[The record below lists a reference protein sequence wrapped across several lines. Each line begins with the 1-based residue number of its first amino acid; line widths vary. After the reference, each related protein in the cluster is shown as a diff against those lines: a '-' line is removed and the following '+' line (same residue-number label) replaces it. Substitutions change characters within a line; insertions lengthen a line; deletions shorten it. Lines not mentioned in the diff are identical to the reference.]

1 MARMRYGVYHELED
15 QADELIRQSLVGV
28 TKHSEKSDLLTP
40 WKMADR
46 HRREV
51 MVSSGTPD
59 IAVRSGMFH
68 RVANRGRPD
77 LNSRDGLA
85 RANRM
90 SSGPTTRNGLG
101 RENDSAE

>member
-51 MVSSGTPD
+51 MVSSGTCEGQSHVFWSHHEEWP
-59 IAVRSGMFH
+59 R
-68 RVANRGRPD
+68 
-77 LNSRDGLA
+77 A
-85 RANRM
+85 R
-90 SSGPTTRNGLG
+90 
-101 RENDSAE
+101 E